1 MSGHRYPICPISGK
15 ARYRGRKDIKF
26 ALRRADWERSRARLN
41 EVACS
46 RREIRGYRCSD
57 CGGWHLTSQPAPSIR
72 LASVAKLAVRIPGPA
87 AEAIRRMVTATGL
100 TAGTAA

>member
-15 ARYRGRKDIKF
+15 ARYRGRKDIKL